1 MEANTAARAPMT
13 ALRAWA
19 RERTEGMV
27 SLLRDLVEIESPSTD
42 PTGVASLA
50 TRLSH
55 ELSAIGLETERL
67 PVHGAGP
74 ILRAHTRAVDR
85 GLEGPPVSHPIMLL
99 GHLDTV
105 WPIGTLAARPV
116 RIDSD
121 RLLGPGCYDMK
132 GGLVVAVW
140 ALKALAERG
149 PLPPCTVFFT
159 PLEEVDCEPYR
170 ALMETEMR
178 TCRAVLGFEPAW
190 PGGAVKTSRK
200 GSGSFLLRAHGRAAH
215 AGADPGRGKNA
226 VIELCR
232 KALEISAMSIP
243 DRGLTLNVGVI
254 RGGIRPNVIP
264 DLAELEVDL
273 RYRDP
278 ADGHRAE
285 AALRALRPS
294 EEGISLELE
303 GGLHYPPMVRGPNVL
318 AVYEAAKAVAREM
331 EMKLE
336 EVSSGGASEASFSAA
351 LGVPT
356 LDGLGADGDGA
367 HAEDENVVL
376 SSMPDR
382 VALVA
387 GLIERL
393 AGEPSPPRAAK

>member
-1 MEANTAARAPMT
+1 METNTAARLPAMVF
-13 ALRAWA
+13 REWS
-19 RERTEGMV
+19 RERKEGMV

-42 PTGVASLA
+42 ATAVAALA
-50 TRLSH
+50 LRLSH
-55 ELSAIGLETERL
+55 ELSAIGLRTERL

-74 ILRAHTRAVDR
+74 ILRAHSPAVD
-85 GLEGPPVSHPIMLL
+85 GALEGAPVTRPVMLL

-116 RIDSD
+116 RLDGD
-121 RLLGPGCYDMK
+121 LLLGPGCYDMK
-132 GGLVVAVW
+132 AGLVVAVW
-140 ALKALAERG
+140 ALKALADRG

-232 KALEISAMSIP
+232 KALEISAMSLP

-264 DLAELEVDL
+264 DLAEIEVDL

-294 EEGISLELE
+294 DPGISLELE
-303 GGLHYPPMVRGPNVL
+303 GGLHYPPLVRGPHVI

-331 EMKLE
+331 GMDLE
-336 EVSSGGASEASFSAA
+336 EVSSGGASEASFAAA

-356 LDGLGADGDGA
+356 LDGLGGDGDGA

-376 SSMPDR
+376 SSLPDR

-387 GLIERL
+387 GLIELL
-393 AGEPSPPRAAK
+393 AGRAAR